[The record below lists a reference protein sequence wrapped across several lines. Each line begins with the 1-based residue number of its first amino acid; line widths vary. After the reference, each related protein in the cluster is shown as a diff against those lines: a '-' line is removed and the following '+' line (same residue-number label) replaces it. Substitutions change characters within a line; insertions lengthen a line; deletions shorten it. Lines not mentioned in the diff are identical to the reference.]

1 MNIIVTKKSSK
12 GLEVV
17 FLNKKDL
24 KSLIKTGP
32 SIKTVLDNNGFEAK
46 NAQMVVTDTTM
57 YVGTDGVKS
66 ADDWMLLGVKIT
78 QKLKAVKAK
87 SATIDVPKNCSAFV
101 EGLYLGNYNFN
112 TYKSEK
118 KKSTLK
124 TLYLNSK
131 ANIGKTVKKAIA
143 GAQAQCSVRDLVNT
157 PPNVATTTFIQD
169 YLLKTFNNTNVKVK
183 SYDELDLKELKMEG
197 HLAVGRASV
206 QPTMVMKLTYTPKN
220 YKEHKVFVGK
230 GIIFDTG
237 GYSLKPSA
245 HITTMQADKAGAMT
259 VIGMM
264 EYVAKFGSEYK
275 ITAYLPLAENSISGD
290 AYRPDDILTMKNGKT
305 VRIVSTDAEGRLLL
319 ADSLALAQEEN
330 KDISKIYTVATLTG
344 SCVVQFGDEGA
355 GMVGYN
361 DKMKK
366 EVQKAGNKAG
376 EDFLDAAFHK
386 YMMDSVTSE
395 GVADLTNTSNRR
407 TMGCQTAG
415 LFLTNFIKKKNKMK
429 YLHLDIAGP
438 AFTTMVW
445 GVNPKGASGFSTR
458 TLINLVK

>member
-24 KSLIKTGP
+24 KSIKSETLKN
-32 SIKTVLDNNGFEAK
+32 SGFEAK
-46 NAQMVVTDTTM
+46 NGQMTVDADIL
-57 YVGTDGVKS
+57 YVGIDGIKT
-66 ADDWMLLGVKIT
+66 ADDWMVLGLKIT
-78 QKLKAVKAK
+78 QKLKLVKAK
-87 SATIDVPKNCSAFV
+87 AAVIDVPKNCAAFV
-101 EGLYLGNYNFN
+101 AGLQLGDYDFN

-118 KKSTLK
+118 KKATLK
-124 TLYLNSK
+124 TIYLTSK
-131 ANIGKTVKKAIA
+131 SNIVKTVKKAVA
-143 GAQAQCSVRDLVNT
+143 GAQAQCAVRDLVNT
-157 PPNVATTTFIQD
+157 PPNVATTTFIHD
-169 YLLKTFNNTNVKVK
+169 YIIDKFNDTDIKWNR
-183 SYDELDLKELKMEG
+183 YDAKKLKELKMEG

-206 QPTMVMKLTYTPKN
+206 QPTMVMKLTYTPKD

-237 GYSLKPSA
+237 GYSLKPSGS
-245 HITTMQADKAGAMT
+245 ITTMQADKGGAMT

-344 SCVVQFGDEGA
+344 SAVVQFGDEGA

-361 DKMKK
+361 DKLKK
-366 EVQKAGNKAG
+366 EVRKAGDKAG

-438 AFTTMVW
+438 AWVPAPF
-445 GVNPKGASGFSTR
+445 GVNPKNGTGFGTR